1 MVTPK
6 VIEWL
11 ERNREME
18 DWFLH
23 VHYWDPHTP
32 YRTPEEGERADFR
45 MSLCRTTGL
54 RIRNFV
60 SICGTSALTGANE
73 INMWNDETFS
83 RWPKHPGSLKTKD
96 EAKHFIDLYDDSVK
110 FTDDNIGLIT
120 SWLKE
125 HGLYGEDLAII
136 ITADHGEDLGEFG
149 VYGRT
154 RHGRRAG
161 MPYPPDY
168 QMAWSRGRTPCF
180 GAV

>member
-11 ERNREME
+11 ERNREKD

-32 YRTPEEGERADFR
+32 YRTPEGEKAGFR
-45 MSLCRTTGL
+45 MSLCRMTGSQ
-54 RIRNFV
+54 IRYFV
-60 SICGTSALTGANE
+60 SICATSAPTAPMRSICGMMRRFPDGQSTRA
-73 INMWNDETFS
+73 
-83 RWPKHPGSLKTKD
+83 PLKTKD

-149 VYGRT
+149 VYGE
-154 RHGRRAG
+154 HG
-161 MPYPPDY
+161 
-168 QMAWSRGRTPCF
+168 MADEPVCHIP
-180 GAV
+180 